1 MRNST
6 AAVLGKAFAAT
17 LLLSMMATADPGGG
31 PGSLVLDKTAISPF
45 ERYCDGYGMPGAQG
59 LGYVSVLKVSTGE
72 TKRTNDLLIDGIVAY
87 DRAEATDAYIGQINM
102 ITASSFNGPA
112 GSIWGYDLAV
122 AEEIQTKTEKPV
134 FALTQY
140 DGSALPVFDAAPL
153 LKAGVAL
160 FGTQDQRRFPPAPGA
175 HVICANK
182 SATALR
188 PEGRTPDP
196 AQGEGYGVW
205 SYIAISIAKD
215 RTQAASLFI
224 EDAGVWSENDRE
236 AELVRFLDEHRKVVV
251 GSVVDCG
258 KDQGVVY
265 DRTYIAYAYRIM
277 QPGHVGLALTAAP
290 YVSLAR
296 RAIPA
301 GGFKALAGMNLGEWQ
316 KAVGF

>member
-1 MRNST
+1 MHNAP

-17 LLLSMMATADPGGG
+17 LLLAMIAAADPAGG
-31 PGSLVLDKTAISPF
+31 PGPLVLDKTAISPF
-45 ERYCDGYGMPGAQG
+45 DRYCDGYGMPGAEG

-72 TKRTNDLLIDGIVAY
+72 TKRTDDRLIDGIVAY

-102 ITASSFNGPA
+102 LTASSFNGPA

-122 AEEIQTKTEKPV
+122 AEEIQTKTEKPLLT
-134 FALTQY
+134 LTQY

-153 LKAGVAL
+153 LRAGVAL
-160 FGTQDQRRFPPAPGA
+160 FGTENQRRFPPAPGA
-175 HVICANK
+175 HVVCANK
-182 SATALR
+182 SAMALR
-188 PEGRTPDP
+188 PVNGTPDT

-205 SYIAISIAKD
+205 SYVAISIAKD

-224 EDAGVWSENDRE
+224 EDAGVWTKNDRE

-258 KDQGVVY
+258 KDQSVIY
-265 DRTYIAYAYRIM
+265 DRTYIAYAHRIM
-277 QPGHVGLALTAAP
+277 QPGHVGMALTAAP

-296 RAIPA
+296 GAIPA